1 MAADEAMAARTN
13 YAAANTAAMAAEAAA
28 TAAEAARETA
38 KMASDAAQA
47 EYMTA
52 MDATTSADAEAA
64 QAEAEA
70 QNVIATAQHT
80 GANGA
85 GMNYMTAR
93 DEAVKAANAAS
104 VHVVRLLMMANA
116 VHINRSDDDDPDT
129 TELNESG
136 TPENEAQ
143 MKARAE
149 HVDAVND
156 AVAGVANVLANG
168 GGEAAFTWPYFEAGA
183 GVDEGDDDTDDT
195 NDGRLTF
202 NVTPVEGGVIMTVRA
217 VPAMGDIPAVVANF
231 KDASGGG
238 LGTFNTGLDI
248 SSGTTRILVFTDK
261 DQANEP
267 MDARTAAV
275 QNAAV
280 TASQVIEADPPAG
293 IVGATFDHD
302 NDSKTLP
309 MGGMFECAMSVMC
322 SIELGD
328 EDEVTSIKGYT
339 FSSTG
344 FPTPV
349 NIVDEVDSTEDMSY
363 LAFGV
368 WLTESSGNNME
379 LKTYTFGAFAD
390 GGAPVAAGLTAVTGD
405 ATYQGSAAG
414 VRSRPSAVDFFSA
427 SATLNAEFGA
437 ANPGAITG
445 RIHGIVAGGVA
456 VGQDI
461 YLDVTPGAMNDE
473 NIAATGTFNGRA
485 RMGQGII
492 GSDGNPVYPMVGMWN
507 GQFYNAATAASAAP
521 GSVAGT
527 FGVSR
532 ADNDATTMVN
542 ESESYVGGFGAHKPM
557 TP

>member
-461 YLDVTPGAMNDE
+461 YLDVAPGTTDE
-473 NIAATGTFNGRA
+473 NIDEATGAFDGRA

-492 GSDGNPVYPMVGMWN
+492 GSDGNPVYPMTGLWN
-507 GQFYNAATAASAAP
+507 GKFYNAAAGAAP